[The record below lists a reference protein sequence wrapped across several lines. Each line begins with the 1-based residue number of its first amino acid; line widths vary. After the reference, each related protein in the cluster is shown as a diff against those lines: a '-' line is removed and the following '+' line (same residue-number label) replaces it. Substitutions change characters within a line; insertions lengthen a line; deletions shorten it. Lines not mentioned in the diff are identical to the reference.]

1 MTCMYRHE
9 WSDIQRD
16 LDLLDLKILYL
27 KSEQQKRREELDA
40 LWREL
45 AKQRKYLDI
54 IASRD
59 FIKQIDDP
67 DIRKKLREIV
77 RIWKSVRKT

>member
-1 MTCMYRHE
+1 MYRHE